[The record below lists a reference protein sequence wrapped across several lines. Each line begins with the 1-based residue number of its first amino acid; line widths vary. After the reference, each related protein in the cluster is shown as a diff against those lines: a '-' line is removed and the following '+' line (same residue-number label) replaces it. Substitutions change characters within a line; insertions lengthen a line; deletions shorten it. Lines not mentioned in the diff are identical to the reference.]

1 MSFNNLEQLEAKI
14 HRGQLC
20 LGSIVTLSDPV
31 ISEMVGESGYDFGW
45 IDMEHTALSLQ
56 SVLNHVIA
64 IRGTGAAS
72 WVRVPW
78 YDPVRIKPV
87 LEMEPAAVVVPMVR
101 GAEEASAAVSA
112 CRYPPQG
119 VRSFGPGRG
128 IRFGGS
134 KAEDYVRAAGKAP
147 LVIVQAEHIDAV
159 CDIEAIAATP
169 GLTGICLGPNDLAFS
184 MGKHGRTMDPDVVS
198 AIDHVVDATKKA
210 GRWVGA
216 AIPYDPAIMGYWL
229 NKKPD
234 FLAINSD
241 CQNLCRQA
249 RAIVEDVA
257 VRMNTYR

>member
-20 LGSIVTLSDPV
+20 LGSIVTLSDPL
-31 ISEMVGESGYDFGW
+31 ISELVGEAGYDFGW
-45 IDMEHTALSLQ
+45 IDMEHTALCLQ

-64 IRGTGAAS
+64 MRGTGAAS

-78 YDPVRIKPV
+78 NDPVRIKPV
-87 LEMEPAAVVVPMVR
+87 LEMEPAVIVVPMVR
-101 GAEEASAAVSA
+101 GASEASEAVSA

-128 IRFGGS
+128 TRFGGGN
-134 KAEDYVRAAGKAP
+134 AEDYIRAAGRAP

-159 CDIEAIAATP
+159 RSIEAIAATP
-169 GLTGICLGPNDLAFS
+169 GLAGICLGPNDLAFS
-184 MGKHGRTMDPDVVS
+184 MGKHGHTTDPEVLSAMDH
-198 AIDHVVDATKKA
+198 IIEATKKA

-216 AIPYDPAIMGYWL
+216 AIPYDPAVMEYWL

-249 RAIVEDVA
+249 RGILEDVA
-257 VRMNTYR
+257 VRMNTHR